1 MRSLRNYRDQCTSET
16 VDEVSEC
23 LIIFCF
29 GVVNTTVNLTRIG
42 SINASVGNC
51 LAVCLIVSHLHQG
64 GDVGVVGLSFV
75 CHDDIIGT
83 DGDDLRGKVD
93 TAPTGTVV
101 SVNQG

>member
-29 GVVNTTVNLTRIG
+29 GVVNTTMNRARIG
-42 SINASVGNC
+42 RLNTSMC
-51 LAVCLIVSHLHQG
+51 DHLAVCLIVSHLHQG

-83 DGDDLRGKVD
+83 GGDDLRGKVD

-101 SVNQG
+101 CVT